1 LSANTPKE
9 SYRFSHK
16 IKVRYH
22 EVDMQQIVFNANY
35 LTYLGMAWIEY
46 LRNLGLHYSELSQNN
61 EFDIVIAKASMNFL
75 RPARYDEVLEI
86 YVQVKKLG
94 NKSIP
99 VTFLVCR
106 EDSAEVVLDGE
117 IVYVAYDT
125 EKEVSCEVPEF
136 VAERIRKFEK

>member
-1 LSANTPKE
+1 MSANTSKE
-9 SYRFSHK
+9 SYRFFHK

-61 EFDIVIAKASMNFL
+61 EFDIVIAKASMKFL